1 MCGIHA
7 LIALVDD
14 SAGNGDTAPT
24 HAVDGLP
31 EVLRDRLARRG
42 PDHLG
47 QVSSS
52 FTGRKDRKPVSLQ
65 FTSTVLAL
73 RGDGLTKQPLVDTA
87 ADTGRVLCWNGEVW
101 KWKVSGEHGRT
112 QVEVDGNDGQHLF
125 ERLAAC
131 SDTDAVLA
139 VLRAIE
145 GPFAFV
151 YYDRPAGRLF
161 YGRDR
166 LGRRS
171 LLERRTGRSLT
182 LSSVSDMSFSSATEA
197 PWVEVEADGIYVVDL
212 LQDRPFAHASSS
224 DDAVDGGGGGTTRY
238 DWSKEL
244 GNDSVSG
251 LGHFNMA
258 ADPPPCESRLTLD
271 SPSVRELRDQLT
283 ASLRLRVRNVPRPPS
298 TSSRVHPGTDRVDT
312 RIAVLFSGGLD
323 CTVLARLAHDL
334 LPADQ
339 GIDLIN
345 VAFENP
351 RVVAHLAPEKKGDI
365 YEACPDR
372 VTGRASLAELERAC
386 PQRAW
391 RFVAVNVPYAE
402 TVAHRPEIVA
412 LMHPH
417 NTEMDLSIASALYF
431 ASRAGVD
438 DNNDDNDDNDDD
450 NNDNGTSARV
460 LVSGLGAD
468 ELFGGY
474 GRHAV
479 AFGRDGSG
487 NSGGGGY
494 GALARELLL
503 DMARLGRRNL
513 GRDDRVLAH
522 WGREV
527 RFPFLDDGLVPWAL
541 ALPVWAKCDF
551 ANRAASGDDV
561 ESDVEPAKR
570 VLRLVALSLGM
581 PNVAREKKRAIQFG
595 ARTAKMES
603 GRVKGTALVV

>member
-14 SAGNGDTAPT
+14 TAGNGDTAPT
-24 HAVDGLP
+24 DAVGGLP

-47 QVSSS
+47 QASSS
-52 FTGRKDRKPVSLQ
+52 FTGREDGKPVSLQ

-73 RGDGLTKQPLVDTA
+73 RGDGLTKQPFEDTA
-87 ADTGRVLCWNGEVW
+87 TDTGRVLCWNGEVW
-101 KWKVSGEHGRT
+101 KWKVSGERGRT

-151 YYDRPAGRLF
+151 YYDRPAGQLF

-171 LLERRTGRSLT
+171 LLERRTDRSLT
-182 LSSVSDMSFSSATEA
+182 LSSVSDMSSSSATEA
-197 PWVEVEADGIYVVDL
+197 PWVEVEADGIYVVNL

-224 DDAVDGGGGGTTRY
+224 DDAVDGDGGGGTTRY

-258 ADPPPCESRLTLD
+258 ASPPPDDSRLTLD

-283 ASLRLRVRNVPRPPS
+283 ASLRLRVCNVPRPPS
-298 TSSRVHPGTDRVDT
+298 TSTLSNVHPDTDRVDT

-372 VTGRASLAELERAC
+372 VTGRASLAELERVC
-386 PQRAW
+386 PARAW

-438 DNNDDNDDNDDD
+438 DNDDD
-450 NNDNGTSARV
+450 SDDNGTSARV

-479 AFGRDGSG
+479 AFGGRDGNGSR
-487 NSGGGGY
+487 GY
-494 GALARELLL
+494 AALARELLL

-527 RFPFLDDGLVPWAL
+527 RFPFLDEGLVPWAL

-551 ANRAASGDDV
+551 ANPAGGGDGDI
-561 ESDVEPAKR
+561 ENDVEPAKR

-581 PNVAREKKRAIQFG
+581 PHVAREKKRAIQFG